1 MSVNFAIDP
10 RTARGTR
17 RGPAEKLRDA
27 LDALATSKAIVLRH
41 SEQAWASITF
51 SGARHSVVLA
61 FEGIDAAKAGEI
73 FIAELPD
80 HEFAIPGQLVAD
92 AVILS
97 VDHTML
103 PDVRL
108 VVKAELLLLQD
119 A

>member
-1 MSVNFAIDP
+1 MSVETAIDLRP
-10 RTARGTR
+10 SRNARR
-17 RGPAEKLRDA
+17 SAADRLREALCALAAEKA
-27 LDALATSKAIVLRH
+27 QVLRH

-51 SGARHSVVLA
+51 SGARHTVELA
-61 FEGIDAAKAGEI
+61 FEGIEAAKAGER

-92 AVILS
+92 AAIVS

>member
-1 MSVNFAIDP
+1 MSVESAIDVRP
-10 RTARGTR
+10 ARGTR
-17 RGPAEKLRDA
+17 RGPGEKLRE
-27 LDALATSKAIVLRH
+27 ALAALAGGEAQILRH

-51 SGARHSVVLA
+51 SGARHSVEMV
-61 FEGIDAAKAGEI
+61 FEGIRAAKAGEL

-80 HEFAIPGQLVAD
+80 HEFSIPGQLVAD
-92 AVILS
+92 AEILS

-103 PDVRL
+103 PDIRV